1 MPDSTHSGLHI
12 LNQSDKQTEQRCVS
26 KPYFCKN
33 QSQTGHLH
41 MTLLFA
47 FFFLSIAFS
56 FLCSIL
62 EAVLLSITPS
72 YTQLKIQEGG
82 RTGELLMQYKEDI
95 DRPLSAILTL
105 NTIAHTVGAIGVG
118 VQAGNLFGSASMT
131 LGPLQISVESVIA
144 VIMTLAILVL
154 SEIIPKTIGAN
165 NWKSL
170 APFTVRTLRIM
181 LTVLTPLVWISQRI
195 TRGLKKDKSE
205 SVLTRAD
212 FLAMTKVGKETGTLD
227 EKESTI
233 IRNVLR
239 LEKLT
244 VRDVMTPRTVMLI
257 ADEKET
263 VSSFYEANDPIRYSR
278 IPVYSGS
285 PDHITGLVLKDE
297 ILEKLADDEHEA
309 TLSELK
315 RDILIVQDDQHLFNL
330 FETLTRRRSHQ
341 AVAVDNYGSLVGTIT
356 LEDIVE
362 TLFGMEIMD
371 ESDAVP
377 DLQLHAARLWAERL
391 KQRDGEGDS
400 PAQ

>member
-1 MPDSTHSGLHI
+1 
-12 LNQSDKQTEQRCVS
+12 
-26 KPYFCKN
+26 
-33 QSQTGHLH
+33 
-41 MTLLFA
+41 MTLLIA

-82 RTGELLMQYKEDI
+82 RTGELLLQYKEDI

-118 VQAGNLFGSASMT
+118 VQAGNLFGTASIG
-131 LGPLQISVESVIA
+131 LGPIGISVESVIA
-144 VIMTLAILVL
+144 VVMTLAILVL

-170 APFTVRTLRIM
+170 APFTVGTLRVM
-181 LTVLTPLVWISQRI
+181 LTALAPLVWISQQI

-257 ADEKET
+257 ADEHET
-263 VSSFYEANDPIRYSR
+263 VKAFYEKHDPVRYSR

-285 PDHITGLVLKDE
+285 PDNITGLVLKDE
-297 ILEKLADDEHEA
+297 ILENLADDKDE
-309 TLSELK
+309 TPLKSLK
-315 RDILIVQDDQHLFNL
+315 RDILVVQDNQHLFNL
-330 FETLTRRRSHQ
+330 FETLTRRRSH
-341 AVAVDNYGSLVGTIT
+341 AAIAVDNYGSLVGIIT

-377 DLQLHAARLWAERL
+377 DLQQHAARLWAERV
-391 KQRDGEGDS
+391 KQRNNEESTGN
-400 PAQ
+400 